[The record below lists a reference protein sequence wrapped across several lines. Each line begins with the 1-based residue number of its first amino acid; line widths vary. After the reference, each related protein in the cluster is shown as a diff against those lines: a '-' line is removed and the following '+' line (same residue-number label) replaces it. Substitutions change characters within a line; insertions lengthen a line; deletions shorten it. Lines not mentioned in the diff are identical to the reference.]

1 MEEEGGCFVEDPRA
15 KGRLMSARDTHLRSV
30 CKAISWRVIATLTT
44 TLIAYFVTGKWETA
58 LFDRGVGGPREDR
71 GVHPPRAGVG
81 AHPLWPA

>member
-1 MEEEGGCFVEDPRA
+1 MEDPRA

-58 LFDRGVGGPREDR
+58 LFIGGWEALVKIVVYTLHERVWEHIPFGRRE
-71 GVHPPRAGVG
+71 PEYYI
-81 AHPLWPA
+81 